1 MGGGDHCAVYG
12 CNNDRRYPERYVLK
26 PHVKTLRFYGCPKE
40 LRHKWTKLINR
51 ERFKVTSSTRVCS
64 NHFKEGKKTVT
75 NPLPTLY
82 LKGLEKKAGKRR
94 EVVKH
99 DLPSKSKKPKVESS
113 NEYFV
118 DDHSYACMQPCPDK
132 SLDEHSY
139 SSKHHA
145 SVQPCTSVSTSMS
158 DESLDEH
165 SYSSKHHASVQ
176 PCTSVSTSMSDESL
190 DEHSYSSKHHASVQ
204 PCTSVSTSMSDES
217 LDEHSYSSKHHASV
231 QPCTSVSTSMSDESL
246 DEHSYSSKHHASVQP
261 CTSVSTSMS
270 DESLDEHSYSSKHH
284 ASVQPCTSVSTS
296 MSDESLDEHSY
307 SSKHHASVQPC
318 TSVSTSMSD
327 ESLDEKL
334 KELVEKQQKEIE
346 ELNKKVKEL
355 QHFGI
360 HQIKDSDK
368 KMKLHTG
375 LVNYG
380 KFRWVFNEVKDNLS
394 QLQYYKGQ
402 QSQSEK
408 KYQTAGCKKPGPSR
422 LLSPEDE
429 LLLTLMKIRMNLLE
443 DDLAL
448 RFGIS
453 TSLVSRIISTW
464 VPLLGKELAG
474 LVYWPPSE
482 AIEQYIPECF
492 KKWPRIRAILDC
504 TEIPV
509 QRPSLAKANSQIYSN
524 YKSRPTA
531 KTLVACTPGGTVSF
545 VSASA
550 GGSMSDK
557 RLVERSS
564 IIDKFAV
571 GDVCMADRGFNIQD
585 LLAVKGVQ
593 LVIPP
598 FLRKGKPQLSVKDNI
613 KTKHVA
619 SARIHIERVIGRM
632 KEFRILSSEYPLDM
646 LDILDNVL
654 IICAALV
661 NLQPPLVP
669 LK

>member
-40 LRHKWTKLINR
+40 LRHKWKKLINR

-139 SSKHHA
+139 SSKDHA

-158 DESLDEH
+158 N
-165 SYSSKHHASVQ
+165 
-176 PCTSVSTSMSDESL
+176 
-190 DEHSYSSKHHASVQ
+190 
-204 PCTSVSTSMSDES
+204 
-217 LDEHSYSSKHHASV
+217 
-231 QPCTSVSTSMSDESL
+231 
-246 DEHSYSSKHHASVQP
+246 
-261 CTSVSTSMS
+261 
-270 DESLDEHSYSSKHH
+270 ESLDEHSYSSKHH